1 MNNLFYLFG
10 ILYFIT
16 SVYNFFS
23 YDHKRDVGVDID
35 TNLSDLVE
43 ETEKKQ
49 ESTSQKYYPRQM
61 VGFLFFIWTCVGYL
75 GDFPEKT
82 LFLYNLILL
91 ALNFFIL
98 ILMGFMLA
106 VKAHNILEHNW
117 SFPHKEKSEKIEIP
131 LTKIVYLLEIII
143 VGSIL
148 VIHYFLL

>member
-49 ESTSQKYYPRQM
+49 ERNSQMYYPRQM
-61 VGFLFFIWTCVGYL
+61 VAFLFFIWTCIGYL
-75 GDFPEKT
+75 ADFPEKT
-82 LFLYNLILL
+82 LFLYNLVLL

-98 ILMGFMLA
+98 ISIGFMLA
-106 VKAHNILEHNW
+106 VKAHNILENNW

-131 LTKIVYLLEIII
+131 LTKIVYFLEIII